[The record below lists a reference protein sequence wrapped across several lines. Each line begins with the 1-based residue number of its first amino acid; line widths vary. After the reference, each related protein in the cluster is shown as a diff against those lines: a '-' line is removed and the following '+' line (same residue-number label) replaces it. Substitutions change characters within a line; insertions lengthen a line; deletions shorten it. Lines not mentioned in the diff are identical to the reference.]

1 MSECRECGGVA
12 VKESNIT
19 LCSGCFK
26 AFCHQIKL
34 ELKEE
39 EGYENESY
47 VM

>member
-1 MSECRECGGVA
+1 MSECRECGSLA
-12 VKESNIT
+12 LSNMT
-19 LCSGCFK
+19 LCSGCLK
-26 AFCHQIKL
+26 AFCHQLKV